1 MLKNILNLTDV
12 HTLSKQQKEEIKG
25 SAYVRPTCSQNG
37 SQCTQSDQFGIYTDY
52 GRCMRSG
59 ICLWS

>member
-1 MLKNILNLTDV
+1 MLKNILSINNV
-12 HTLSKQQKEEIKG
+12 QTLSKQQKEDIKG
-25 SAYVRPTCSQNG
+25 ASSVRPTCSQNG